1 LIAALAALHPDLNG
15 LRLDAPLEQPVLR
28 WRDGRSTLLAE
39 LQAALAAAG
48 CLAEVEA
55 DRALRVRPVEP
66 QGSAFA
72 ATLRGGEI
80 VDGHGRPWAAA
91 RALAGRWVRVGAAAL
106 WVEKLVWEEGGL
118 RVEM

>member
-1 LIAALAALHPDLNG
+1 MDARMASW
-15 LRLDAPLEQPVLR
+15 LRP
-28 WRDGRSTLLAE
+28 RSRSRLSSRARLVCT
-39 LQAALAAAG
+39 AAG

>member
-1 LIAALAALHPDLNG
+1 
-15 LRLDAPLEQPVLR
+15 
-28 WRDGRSTLLAE
+28 
-39 LQAALAAAG
+39 
-48 CLAEVEA
+48 
-55 DRALRVRPVEP
+55 
-66 QGSAFA
+66 
-72 ATLRGGEI
+72 